1 MKKFC
6 ACLALLLSLALLLCA
21 CTKKTQEETPVTPN
35 GSEQTAPADD
45 DTLERPGEDETPDEP
60 DQQTLAF
67 FARVLEADGS
77 ALLVEPAQGS
87 AELASAKEFRVH
99 ITADTELLGL
109 DGSACTLDD
118 IAVGDTVEITY
129 NGAIDETYPAQIG
142 AQRVAVTAKAQA
154 EQLLTP
160 IEAEWAETASLTGER
175 VTVEE
180 SEDAFILRAL
190 DDLEKVELARV
201 YYDEQKQDYVQRDLL
216 WMADVWEAGSELAVV
231 EKTPLD
237 GPNLAVSWEDEYGER
252 ERRLILPLQVKV
264 DDTLTR
270 NVMLTNYLPPFM
282 PAELSAQIDS
292 EGNGTTAVQTSAY
305 RGVDAY
311 GFAPTKTEIICR
323 MNYDLD
329 GCGRK
334 ESVQLLRIWDEYD
347 QYSFAL
353 RVVKN
358 GVNYDT
364 GVVMGS
370 LTGGGAA
377 QDDVQLPRYAPQLW
391 LADLDGDNL
400 VEVYFGGDMASD
412 DYAFSAWTVG
422 VNGLERIEIDGQP
435 YLDARIVSIEGSVMQ
450 LEKTLHVLG
459 TYSGT
464 SNYCFGATG
473 QLEQLDAYWQIES
486 GTALKLK
493 KALPVVMNDGSQA
506 TLPVGTQLYVTATD
520 GQGTALFK
528 TDSGLTGQI
537 AIERSDDGYSWTI
550 AGVSEDD
557 YFETLSY
564 AG

>member
-21 CTKKTQEETPVTPN
+21 CTKKTQDETPVDSDDSAQSSP
-35 GSEQTAPADD
+35 SD
-45 DTLERPGEDETPDEP
+45 DTLERPGEDNAPDEP
-60 DQQTLAF
+60 EQQTVAF
-67 FARVLEADGS
+67 SACVLEVSQS
-77 ALLVEPAQGS
+77 ALLVEPADGS
-87 AELASAKEFRVH
+87 AELASADQFRVH
-99 ITADTELLGL
+99 IAADTELLGL
-109 DGSACTLDD
+109 DGGACTLAD

-129 NGAIDETYPAQIG
+129 NGNVDETYPAQIG
-142 AQRVAVTAKAQA
+142 AQRVAVTAKAEVQ
-154 EQLLTP
+154 QLLTP

-237 GPNLAVSWEDEYGER
+237 GPNLAISWEDEYGER

-264 DDTLTR
+264 GDTLTR
-270 NVMLTNYLPPFM
+270 SVTLTNYLPPFM
-282 PAELSAQIDS
+282 PVELSAQIDS

-311 GFAPTKTEIICR
+311 GFEPTKTEIICR

-364 GVVMGS
+364 GVIMGA
-370 LTGGGAA
+370 LTDGGAA
-377 QDDVQLPRYAPQLW
+377 QDDVRLPCSDPQLW

-400 VEVYFGGDMASD
+400 VEIYFGGDMASD

-422 VNGLERIEIDGQP
+422 VNGLEQIEIDGQP

-459 TYSGT
+459 TYWGT

-486 GTALKLK
+486 ATALKLK

-520 GQGTALFK
+520 AQSTAFFK

-537 AIERSDDGYSWTI
+537 AIERADDGYSWTI

-557 YFETLSY
+557 YFETLPY